1 MPCFH
6 RAVLLRA
13 AVAALVLGVAMGA
26 EATVGPAMA
35 RRGVER
41 AEHEA
46 YRCGQLASADSAARA
61 GRSQPEGRPPLG
73 SAAER
78 LRCRQLR

>member
-1 MPCFH
+1 MTH
-6 RAVLLRA
+6 LQRAVLLRA

-26 EATVGPAMA
+26 EATVGPVMA

-46 YRCGQLASADSAARA
+46 HRCVQLASADSAARA
-61 GRSQPEGRPPLG
+61 GRSQAEGRPPLDR
-73 SAAER
+73 SAER
-78 LRCRQLR
+78 LRCRQR